1 MKSGVIVR
9 SEIRRRRTG
18 FGEKCG
24 GFRRESLTI
33 NIFDIASGCRT
44 FFANR
49 GGNVQ
54 REKNSKMI

>member
-33 NIFDIASGCRT
+33 NIFDIANGCRT
-44 FFANR
+44 FFAHR
-49 GGNVQ
+49 GGNV
-54 REKNSKMI
+54 